1 VKQGVIIY
9 IGWRQQLKNGKNQQ
23 TIKRLNQLMNI
34 FGSMKNSDGK
44 QNGDQLE
51 KKKKK
56 DLELNLKPFILKIN
70 C

>member
-1 VKQGVIIY
+1 MKQGVIIY